1 METSQQQEP
10 AGQGR
15 QNLPEDAPTEQRK
28 SYFTATSAQ
37 APATSVTATADSAP
51 AGTVSE
57 LPVALAADSIPI
69 TPAQPA
75 PTPEIVPA
83 TASSAPA
90 ATTSMPKLQPFV
102 LPLSELAEVAQR
114 SGLTWVNSDAE
125 KIAAVQAAIAA
136 EPKPIQVRR
145 ERHAITQTNEESLV
159 LVETKRDLR
168 KLTLPFEAP
177 QQN

>member
-10 AGQGR
+10 VGQGR

-37 APATSVTATADSAP
+37 APATSVTATADRAP

-57 LPVALAADSIPI
+57 LPIALAVDSIHI
-69 TPAQPA
+69 TRAQPA

-90 ATTSMPKLQPFV
+90 ATTSMPELQPFV

-136 EPKPIQVRR
+136 EPKPIQVQR
-145 ERHAITQTNEESLV
+145 ERHAITQPNEESLV

-168 KLTLPFEAP
+168 ELTLPFEAP